1 MADLLPQLFAGLQ
14 WVLPHHLLS
23 ALMFRVARIQWS
35 PLKRLLIHGFVRRFS
50 LNMAEA
56 LEPDPDRY
64 AHWNDLFTRALRPE
78 ARPLAP
84 VPQLLAPVDGVL
96 SQFGTIAGDQ
106 LYQAKG
112 MTYDLVGLLGG
123 REDWAAQFSGG
134 QYATFYLSPRDYHRV
149 HMPVDGVLQAMLP
162 VPGRLFSVNPITV
175 ARIPRLFN
183 RNERLICLFEGT
195 QGPFALILVGAIFV
209 GSMETV
215 WAGRVIPPSGPP
227 RVQRPSGRIRLARGE
242 EMGRFNLGSTVILLF
257 PPDLRWDSSLRPG
270 MPVRMG
276 QGLGTC

>member
-1 MADLLPQLFAGLQ
+1 MADLHHRLFAGLQ

-23 ALMFRVARIQWS
+23 ALLFRVARIRWS
-35 PLKRLLIHGFVRRFS
+35 PLKRLMIHGFVRQFS

-64 AHWNDLFTRALRPE
+64 AHWNDLFTRALRPD

-84 VPQLLAPVDGVL
+84 APQLLAPVDGVL

-112 MTYDLVGLLGG
+112 MTYDLLGLLGG

-134 QYATFYLSPRDYHRV
+134 QYATFYLSPKDYHRV
-149 HMPVDGVLQAMLP
+149 HMPMDGVLQAMLP

-175 ARIPRLFN
+175 AQIPRLFH
-183 RNERLICLFEGT
+183 RNERLICLFEGA

-227 RVQRPSGRIRLARGE
+227 QVQRPSGTIRLARGE
-242 EMGRFNLGSTVILLF
+242 EMGRFSLGSSVILLF
-257 PPDLRWDSSLRPG
+257 PPDLRWDSSVRPG
-270 MPVRMG
+270 TPVRMG